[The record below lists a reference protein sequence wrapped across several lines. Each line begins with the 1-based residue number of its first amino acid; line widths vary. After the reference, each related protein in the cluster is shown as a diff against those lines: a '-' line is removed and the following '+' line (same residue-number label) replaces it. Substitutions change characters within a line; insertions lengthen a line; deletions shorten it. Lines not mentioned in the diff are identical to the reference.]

1 MVINMNKQDKR
12 QRIIDAAYQVIAEK
26 GYEKSSIKD
35 IAHVAAVA
43 PGLVHYYFTSKEE
56 ILSVLLMEASRQ
68 YTRHMENIHATV
80 DSEQLPEAVLSEP
93 KNRVEK
99 QPDWYKLRYEF
110 FAMGL
115 RNSSIKPAV
124 NELLENGRQGISYIL
139 QNVLENQEH
148 DIESMSAVLLACFD
162 GLALQKLLNP
172 DFDLESA
179 YHVLEQM
186 IRSLEKNRE

>member
-1 MVINMNKQDKR
+1 MNKQDKR

-35 IAHVAAVA
+35 IAHVAGVA

-93 KNRVEK
+93 RNRVEK

-115 RNSSIKPAV
+115 RNSSINPAV

>member
-1 MVINMNKQDKR
+1 MSKQDKR

-35 IAHVAAVA
+35 IAHVSGVA

-68 YTRHMENIHATV
+68 YTRYMENMRATV
-80 DSEQLPEAVLSEP
+80 ASEQLPEAALSEP

-110 FAMGL
+110 FALGL
-115 RNSSIKPAV
+115 RNSSIAPAV
-124 NELLENGRQGISYIL
+124 NELLENGRQGISHIL
-139 QNVLENQEH
+139 QNTLKNPHQ
-148 DIESMSAVLLACFD
+148 DIESTAALLLACFD
-162 GLALQKLLNP
+162 GLALQKLLDPN
-172 DFDLESA
+172 FNLESA

-186 IRSLEKNRE
+186 LRSLEKNR